1 MSILL
6 EVQGIKEL
14 QAALKKLPD
23 AVADTGTDE
32 ANKYF
37 VNILRA
43 YPPKRHVTYREAYGG
58 WKSDKQRRYVM
69 GAIRRGEIKIPR
81 ARTQTL
87 SKGWDIAGSGRRS
100 FIFNETPYADLV
112 MGGGQVRMMTLIGW
126 RKVDDLLEDRKET
139 IVVKFNVGV
148 KKAIR
153 KLGLQGS

>member
-23 AVADTGTDE
+23 AVADAGTDE

-58 WKSDKQRRYVM
+58 WKSDKQRCYVM

-100 FIFNETPYADLV
+100 FIFNETPYAGLV
-112 MGGGQVRMMTLIGW
+112 MGDGEQVRMMTLIGW
-126 RKVDDLLEDRKET
+126 RTVGDTLEGRKAT
-139 IVVKFNVGV
+139 VVEKFNVGV
-148 KKAIR
+148 KKAIKR
-153 KLGLQGS
+153 LGLS